1 MPKLISMSQF
11 HKLTIQSITRETEKA
26 VSISFNVPESLKE
39 NFKFKAGQYLTLRA
53 IIEGNEVR
61 RDYSICSSA
70 NSGLLTVAVKEVENG
85 VFSTYANRNLKVG
98 DSIDVA
104 TPNGRF
110 IFEPDITEKRT
121 IAAFAA
127 GSGITPVI
135 GIVKTLL
142 EEELNSTFILVYG
155 NKTPSDTIFYK
166 KLNALKESY
175 PSRFHLQEV
184 YSQSNEE
191 GALFGRIEKSVVN
204 YVVKNRFKDF
214 AIDDYYLCG
223 PEEMINNVTETL
235 TDNGVSKEAIHFE
248 LFTAPANTENEVI
261 EVSDGNS
268 QVTVVVDD
276 EEITFEMPQNK
287 TILEVALAENVDAPY
302 SCQGGV
308 CSSCIAR
315 ITDGEA
321 TMRQNNILTDS
332 ELAEGLILT
341 CQAQPTTAKITVDYD
356 DV

>member
-1 MPKLISMSQF
+1 MSQF

-26 VSISFNVPESLKE
+26 VSVSFNIPESLKE
-39 NFKFKAGQYLTLRA
+39 DFKFKAGQYLTLRA
-53 IIEGNEVR
+53 TINGNEVR
-61 RDYSICSSA
+61 RDYSICSSI
-70 NSGLLTVAVKEVENG
+70 NSGLLKVAVKEVENG

-98 DSIDVA
+98 DDIDVA
-104 TPNGRF
+104 NPNGRF
-110 IFEPDITEKRT
+110 IYEPDATKNRT

-127 GSGITPVI
+127 GSGITPI
-135 GIVKTLL
+135 MGILKTFL
-142 EEELNSTFILVYG
+142 EEEPNSSFILVYG
-155 NKTPSDTIFYK
+155 NKTPSDTIFYE
-166 KLNALKESY
+166 KLNTLKESY
-175 PSRFHLQEV
+175 PSRFYLQEV
-184 YSQSNEE
+184 YSQSDED

-204 YVVKNRFKDF
+204 YALKNRFKDF
-214 AIDDYYLCG
+214 VIDDYYLCG

-235 TDNGVSKEAIHFE
+235 TENGISNESIHFE
-248 LFTAPANTENEVI
+248 LFTAPVNTENEVI
-261 EVSDGNS
+261 EVGDGNS

-276 EEITFEMPQNK
+276 EETTFDMPQNK
-287 TILEVALAENVDAPY
+287 TILEVALAENIDAPY